1 VERRTGVKVFPS
13 WALAGFSR
21 DPPHRVALHRVPVA
35 VPASAKVRFE
45 IRSTLIVE
53 EALMSI
59 IVEIRAAEGGDDAKL
74 LVLEQLRIYRKRCE
88 RRGL

>member
-1 VERRTGVKVFPS
+1 
-13 WALAGFSR
+13 
-21 DPPHRVALHRVPVA
+21 
-35 VPASAKVRFE
+35 
-45 IRSTLIVE
+45 
-53 EALMSI
+53 MSNV